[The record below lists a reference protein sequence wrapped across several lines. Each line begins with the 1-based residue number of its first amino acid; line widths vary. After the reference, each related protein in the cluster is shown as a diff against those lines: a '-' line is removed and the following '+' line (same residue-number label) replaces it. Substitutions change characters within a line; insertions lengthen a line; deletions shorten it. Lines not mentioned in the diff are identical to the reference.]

1 MRGVRALGAVCAV
14 VVAVLLAPS
23 GAAAHLRTG
32 TVAVDYGASITSP
45 RPAPG
50 NAFSVGIYQSD
61 RSLHLGVRRGHTV
74 VVLGYLG
81 EPFLRIRAGG
91 VAVDTRSP
99 TAAAAGLVPHGRQ
112 PASGNGWVLHRGWS
126 SVTWH
131 DGRVQQLRPGERRGT
146 WRVPVIVD
154 GRRESILGLVWRA
167 PSPTLWPW
175 LLAVALVAAVV
186 VALTFRGGA
195 ARMRVVCTT
204 LGLASAASAVVV
216 AAGFALSAYASPGT
230 WIAGVDEA
238 LLAAAG
244 AGVIAWGPQVART
257 AAGAGA
263 GALGLAVGLSRGA
276 VFLHPIVL
284 SVLPGTVTRALIAV
298 AVAAGLGAAAA
309 GALFYVR
316 SEESAFRALS
326 AH

>member
-1 MRGVRALGAVCAV
+1 MRGVRTLGAVCAV
-14 VVAVLLAPS
+14 VVATLLVPS

-32 TVAVDYGASITSP
+32 TVAVDYGASVSRP
-45 RPAPG
+45 LPAPG
-50 NAFSVGIYQSD
+50 APFSVGVYQSD
-61 RSLHLGVRRGHTV
+61 RSLHVSVRRGHTV

-81 EPFLRIRAGG
+81 EPFLRIRSDG
-91 VAVDTRSP
+91 VAVSTRSP

-112 PASGNGWVLHRGWS
+112 PASGKGWVLHRGWS

-131 DGRVQQLRPGERRGT
+131 DGRVQQLRPGRRRDT

-167 PSPTLWPW
+167 PSPALWPW
-175 LLAVALVAAVV
+175 LLAIV
-186 VALTFRGGA
+186 LTFRGGGP
-195 ARMRVVCTT
+195 RVRVVCMA
-204 LGLASAASAVVV
+204 LGLASAASAIVV
-216 AAGFALSAYASPGT
+216 ATGFALSVYASPGT

-238 LLAAAG
+238 LLAGAG
-244 AGVIAWGPQVART
+244 AGLIVWGPHGACP

-263 GALGLAVGLSRGA
+263 GALGLAVGPSRGA

-284 SVLPGTVTRALIAV
+284 SVLPGTMTRALIAV
-298 AVAAGLGAAAA
+298 AVAASLGAAAA
-309 GALFYVR
+309 GSLFYVR
-316 SEESAFRALS
+316 SEESAFRALP